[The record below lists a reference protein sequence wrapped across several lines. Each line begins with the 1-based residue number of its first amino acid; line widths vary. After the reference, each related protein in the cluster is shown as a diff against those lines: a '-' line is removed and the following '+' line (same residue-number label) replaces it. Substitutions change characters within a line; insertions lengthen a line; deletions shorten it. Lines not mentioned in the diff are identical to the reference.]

1 MEEIFRL
8 LPVLD
13 LLLEAPCRLSLAL
26 DLVAVVALFQWP
38 LALRLSL
45 QAAWFRLSQAPLALA
60 SVALLLSLPV
70 RARVPVTL
78 VEPRRSRRDPPLRML
93 AVWPH

>member
-1 MEEIFRL
+1 
-8 LPVLD
+8 
-13 LLLEAPCRLSLAL
+13 
-26 DLVAVVALFQWP
+26 LVVLFQWP

-45 QAAWFRLSQAPLALA
+45 QAAWFRLSLALLALA

-78 VEPRRSRRDPPLRML
+78 VEPRQSRRDPPLSML
-93 AVWPH
+93 AVWLHWLVARLALRPVAVRQSLVLLPVPAVAL